1 MYLEPKKQKNTIAR
15 LRERIQTWKNH
26 WDKIFKDIFA
36 DHRRMANGW
45 LPDDIAQRLKGSDYY
60 YNSKLVPRIVPDAIQ
75 YMKAISSNQL
85 LNRDMTF
92 EFVGLRGED
101 PQRAEDANDLV
112 EDQFKRTKFKS
123 VVEKLTEDCLE
134 VGICFQE
141 RRHWRDIR
149 PVVKYARN
157 KKTKKKELV
166 RNNFQT
172 IFEGPRAYRLRP
184 EMVYLDPDVRDP
196 DLKPEYVKHMVKTI
210 SEIRKEADGLY
221 KDFAD
226 NIKKIKAGDY
236 DPTVAYEYDQ
246 QDDHKTTN
254 KEPKKKD
261 EDFLV
266 LYTECWFRLQNPE
279 TNIPVITCIGIAN
292 YNNKPYMLRYDID
305 PMQTGENP
313 LEIGR
318 IYPRND
324 RMIGESVPEKIESYL
339 LAKFYARNSRID
351 LVNLAR
357 DVTGILLL
365 SGSLGDIDSL
375 LTKRK
380 RIIKVLSMQAGDIK
394 DIKLDTSAIPH
405 LMNEELLIDRDVDR
419 TLATAPPAMGQT
431 PMRRETATAIHI
443 MNENSQIMSN
453 YPLRQIEDSIIK
465 PAALGFLIHS
475 QLLMPERFKVRVLG
489 KYRSFSWRNMKRA
502 DILGVFDVNCYGS
515 SEILAKGVKVSLLNK
530 FVQTWS
536 ANPNVRIDWQGIA
549 REDLKLLELP
559 SGDRYVPDTSFDVA
573 FAEREDGMLIQGIVV
588 HAVEQDNHGVHITS
602 HLKLKDVADE
612 AVLRLKNLDDM
623 TNQLQQAVTI
633 QSNIDIH
640 IKEHQRFQQ
649 IINGQIN
656 IGEGSELPS
665 NENEQTLLRDVNSEI
680 QTGVASD

>member
-1 MYLEPKKQKNTIAR
+1 MFLEPKKQKNTIAR
-15 LRERIQTWKNH
+15 LQERIQAWKNH
-26 WDKIFKDIFA
+26 WDKIFKNIYA

-85 LNRDMTF
+85 LSRDMTID
-92 EFVGLRGED
+92 FVGLRDED
-101 PQRAEDANDLV
+101 PQRALDANDLV
-112 EDQFKRTKFKS
+112 EDEFKRTKFRT
-123 VVEKLTEDCLE
+123 VAEQLMEDGFE

-149 PVVKYARN
+149 PVVKYKKN
-157 KKTKKKELV
+157 KQGKRELD

-184 EMVYLDPDVRDP
+184 EMVYLDPDIRDP
-196 DLKPEYVKHMVKTI
+196 ALKPEYVKHMVKTI
-210 SEIRKEADGLY
+210 GEIRKEADGLY

-226 NIKKIKAGDY
+226 NIKKIKPGDY

-254 KEPKKKD
+254 EDPKKKD
-261 EDFLV
+261 EDFPV
-266 LYTECWFRLQNPE
+266 LYTECWFKLQNPK
-279 TNIPVITCIGIAN
+279 TKIPVITCIGIAN
-292 YNNKPYMLRYDID
+292 YNIKPYMLRYDID
-305 PMQTGENP
+305 PMLTGETP

-318 IYPRND
+318 VYPRND
-324 RMIGESVPEKIESYL
+324 RMIGESVPEKIRSYL

-351 LVNLAR
+351 IVNLAR
-357 DVTGILLL
+357 DVTGLLL
-365 SGSLGDIDSL
+365 MTGDLGDIDSL

-380 RIIKVLSMQAGDIK
+380 RIIKVRSSLPGDIK
-394 DIKLDTSAIPH
+394 DIKLDTSVIPH
-405 LMNEELLIDRDVDR
+405 LMNEEGLIKADTDE
-419 TLATAPPAMGQT
+419 TLAIGRIALGQE
-431 PMRRETATAIHI
+431 PMRRETATAIHTV
-443 MNENSQIMSN
+443 NENSQIMSN
-453 YPLRQIEDSIIK
+453 YPLGQIEDSIIK
-465 PAALGFLIHS
+465 PAALGYLIHS

-489 KYRSFSWRNMKRA
+489 KYRSFSWRNMKRS

-515 SEILAKGVKVSLLNK
+515 SEILAKGVKASLMNR

-536 ANPNVRIDWQGIA
+536 ANPNVRADWQGIC
-549 REDLKLLELP
+549 REDLKMLELP
-559 SGDRYVPDTSFDVA
+559 SGNRYVPDTSFDVA

-612 AVLRLKNLDDM
+612 AVMRLKNLDDM

-633 QSNIDIH
+633 QSNIDVH
-640 IKEHQRFQQ
+640 IKEHQKFQQ
-649 IINGQIN
+649 IINGQLN
-656 IGEGSELPS
+656 IGEGSELPT
-665 NENEQTLLRDVNSEI
+665 NENEQTLLRDVNSDI
-680 QTGVASD
+680 QTGVNSD